1 VQLIIN
7 GEHGQWGTEY
17 QARYDIARVPMTV
30 ETLAEPVEEF
40 TILVDSAARRLV
52 MQWGRFR
59 WSVAM
64 TASKR

>member
-1 VQLIIN
+1 
-7 GEHGQWGTEY
+7 
-17 QARYDIARVPMTV
+17 MTV